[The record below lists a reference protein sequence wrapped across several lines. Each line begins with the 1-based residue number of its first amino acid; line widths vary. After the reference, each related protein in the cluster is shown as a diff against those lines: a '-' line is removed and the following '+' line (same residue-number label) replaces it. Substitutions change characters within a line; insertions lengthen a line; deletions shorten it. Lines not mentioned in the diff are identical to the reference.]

1 MFSFTAEGLGV
12 EHCENRPNSGRNPG
26 STTALA
32 NRCVCDGVV
41 AIKDIEGFS
50 LDA

>member
-12 EHCENRPNSGRNPG
+12 ERCENRPNLGQNPG

-32 NRCVCDGVV
+32 NRCVCDGAV
-41 AIKDIEGFS
+41 AIKDI
-50 LDA
+50 